1 MTAATLVQNGILAPA
16 SAATA
21 LQASAMAASA
31 SSTAKSAAATVPASA
46 KNVPVAPTTA
56 VPASATVATNA
67 ATAPATAPASATS
80 ARPTAA
86 PFVPA
91 PHRGATT
98 TQVGTPSSFGKA
110 PSPAGAVGGTV
121 FALVFVLGLIF
132 ALAWL
137 AKRMPGVAGGSNRAL
152 RVVASL
158 SLGPREK
165 VVVVDVGGRQ
175 LLLGVGAGG
184 TRTLHTLDAPL
195 PEAERPATPPF
206 AQLLAQHFGKKA

>member
-1 MTAATLVQNGILAPA
+1 MTTVAAANIALGVVLAPATAAT
-16 SAATA
+16 S
-21 LQASAMAASA
+21 LQA
-31 SSTAKSAAATVPASA
+31 AAATVPAAQATTSVAADSA
-46 KNVPVAPTTA
+46 NVAEPPATARAASEGAAPANTSA
-56 VPASATVATNA
+56 PPGNATVAPA
-67 ATAPATAPASATS
+67 AN
-80 ARPTAA
+80 AA

-91 PHRGATT
+91 PPHHAAA
-98 TQVGTPSSFGKA
+98 QVGTPATFGKA

-121 FALVFVLGLIF
+121 FALLFVVGLIL

-137 AKRMPGVAGGSNRAL
+137 ARRMPGVAGSSNRAL

-165 VVVVDVGGRQ
+165 VVVVDVGGQQ

-184 TRTLHTLDAPL
+184 TRALHTLATPL
-195 PEAERPATPPF
+195 PDAERATTPAF

>member
-1 MTAATLVQNGILAPA
+1 
-16 SAATA
+16 
-21 LQASAMAASA
+21 
-31 SSTAKSAAATVPASA
+31 
-46 KNVPVAPTTA
+46 
-56 VPASATVATNA
+56 
-67 ATAPATAPASATS
+67 
-80 ARPTAA
+80 
-86 PFVPA
+86 VPA
-91 PHRGATT
+91 PAHRGATAT
-98 TQVGTPSSFGKA
+98 HVGTPQTFGKA

-137 AKRMPGVAGGSNRAL
+137 AKRMPGVAAGSNRAL

-165 VVVVDVGGRQ
+165 VVVVDVGGKQ

-184 TRTLHTLDAPL
+184 TRTLHTLEAPL
-195 PEAERPATPPF
+195 PEVERPSTPPF

>member
-1 MTAATLVQNGILAPA
+1 MTSAALVQNGILAPA
-16 SAATA
+16 TAATA
-21 LQASAMAASA
+21 LQASAA
-31 SSTAKSAAATVPASA
+31 
-46 KNVPVAPTTA
+46 
-56 VPASATVATNA
+56 
-67 ATAPATAPASATS
+67 APATGPAATTPAATGTTASTATTATPATTSAPAKTVM
-80 ARPTAA
+80 

-98 TQVGTPSSFGKA
+98 TQVGTPSAFGKA
-110 PSPAGAVGGTV
+110 QSPAGAVGGTV
-121 FALVFVLGLIF
+121 FALVFVVGLIL

-137 AKRMPGVAGGSNRAL
+137 AKRMPGVAGSSSRAL

-165 VVVVDVGGRQ
+165 VVVVDVGGQQ

-184 TRTLHTLDAPL
+184 TRTLHALDAPL
-195 PEAERPATPPF
+195 PEAERAATPPF